1 MTTIVRMYAPTD
13 TGTVTGADGLDYRI
27 IGGIVEVANSCVTA
41 LLATGYSRADT
52 PEMDTAAEIATLTGI
67 TATAAELNYND
78 IATLGTGAA
87 SKAVVLNA
95 GDDYTWPAS
104 GILTYGVLKDSAGTT
119 LSATAAELNVLASV
133 TGGTTA
139 ASKGLVLDAAESLN
153 WATTDATASET
164 CTLTVTDTRTGAGAV
179 GWAGKFD
186 LTSNVALGSYAN
198 GLYGIVN
205 FGASGRVTGL
215 AAGVVSETVLSA
227 GCTQGTYAGL
237 EVELGMPANAVTG
250 TETSLLY
257 LSVYGAAAGAFDTS
271 GFLFSLVGVTK
282 NTGKML
288 ADATTGATERPKQC
302 LRVKTPDGT
311 RYIPL
316 YDTVA
321 IAA

>member
-1 MTTIVRMYAPTD
+1 MANNVLMFAPTQ
-13 TGTVTGADGLDYRI
+13 TGSVVGGDGLTYHVRDGLVRVPP
-27 IGGIVEVANSCVTA
+27 GLVASFVTLRYA
-41 LLATGYSRADT
+41 VADT
-52 PEMDTAAEIATLTGI
+52 PELDTLAEIDSTTSAYLTGI
-67 TATAAELNYND
+67 T
-78 IATLGTGAA
+78 
-87 SKAVVLNA
+87 
-95 GDDYTWPAS
+95 P
-104 GILTYGVLKDSAGTT
+104 
-119 LSATAAELNVLASV
+119 
-133 TGGTTA
+133 GTTA

-153 WATTDATASET
+153 WATTDSTASET

-198 GLYGIVN
+198 GLYGIIN